1 MNDAK
6 QEIVEALRILSALA
20 VSGEAVEVIAAVRS
34 KMKKAIKLLEV
45 DDG

>member
-20 VSGEAVEVIAAVRS
+20 VSGDAVEVIAAVRS

>member
-20 VSGEAVEVIAAVRS
+20 VSGDAVEVIAAVRS
-34 KMKKAIKLLEV
+34 KIKKAIKLLEV